1 MSHTRGTSSTS
12 KHQLNWTA
20 DKTITTQSTIKIA
33 TTPALAI
40 DTANTW
46 RSKMMIGIARARRTD
61 SRLSIPY
68 VSESIKE
75 CAQREREREEEERE
89 FIRDDIS
96 TVRPVLVG
104 VLSRKDFR
112 VHFRARTHLLPALL
126 VRLRAVAPGSCV
138 CVAYAGIG
146 HIRRRKAGQEPR
158 DLMRKYLSHSETHH
172 SMLCHPPP
180 RLDWASRRPW
190 MVIVA

>member
-75 CAQREREREEEERE
+75 CAQREREREEEERRKRESLLGTTSPRCVRCWLE
-89 FIRDDIS
+89 FFPGRTSECIS
-96 TVRPVLVG
+96 ERAHTCSG
-104 VLSRKDFR
+104 HFWCGCELSR
-112 VHFRARTHLLPALL
+112 RAR
-126 VRLRAVAPGSCV
+126 V
-138 CVAYAGIG
+138 CVLLTLALGTYAAVKPGRN
-146 HIRRRKAGQEPR
+146 H
-158 DLMRKYLSHSETHH
+158 
-172 SMLCHPPP
+172 
-180 RLDWASRRPW
+180 
-190 MVIVA
+190 VI

>member
-75 CAQREREREEEERE
+75 CAQREREREEEERRKRESLLGTTSPRCVRCWLE
-89 FIRDDIS
+89 FFPGRTSECIS
-96 TVRPVLVG
+96 E
-104 VLSRKDFR
+104 
-112 VHFRARTHLLPALL
+112 RAHTYSPALL
-126 VRLRAVAPGSCV
+126 VRLRQVAPGSCV
-138 CVAYAGIG
+138 CVAYADIW
-146 HIRRRKAGQEPR
+146 HIRRRKAGKEP
-158 DLMRKYLSHSETHH
+158 LQF
-172 SMLCHPPP
+172 
-180 RLDWASRRPW
+180 
-190 MVIVA
+190 